1 MVAAAAVLGNCLT
14 DGSDK
19 TAPPRLRVMK
29 ISEFWRRME
38 QRFGARYAASVA
50 QDLVI
55 SQLGGRT
62 VAGALADGVAPKQI
76 WAAVCEA
83 VDVPLADRH

>member
-1 MVAAAAVLGNCLT
+1 MRIT
-14 DGSDK
+14 
-19 TAPPRLRVMK
+19 
-29 ISEFWRRME
+29 EFWRRMDA
-38 QRFGARYAASVA
+38 RFGERYAASVA

-55 SQLGGRT
+55 AQLGGRT
-62 VAGALADGVAPKQI
+62 VVLALAEGMAPKQV

>member
-1 MVAAAAVLGNCLT
+1 
-14 DGSDK
+14 
-19 TAPPRLRVMK
+19 MK

-38 QRFGARYAASVA
+38 KRFGARYAASVA

-62 VAGALADGVAPKQI
+62 VLAALADGIAPKDI
-76 WAAVCEA
+76 WTAVCEA
-83 VDVPLADRH
+83 AEVPVADRH